1 MQVNRFKV
9 GSFVAFQGSP
19 GIGRVSA
26 LAEDAVEVE
35 FFESAAEPRVGVV
48 WKAVS
53 EVRRARLGE
62 QSRVF
67 FRDGAGKWR
76 AGRVVGGGPDEYFV
90 RVPNLSTDVDLPEAH
105 LRMRWERTP
114 KDPLQVLLAGAHES
128 PRFRDARLPV
138 RSRLLSERAATGSA
152 TGIMSSGV
160 RIHAHQVNAAL
171 RIIRDPVQRYLL
183 ADEVGMGKTIQAG
196 FVIRQLLIDD
206 PSKRIGIIAPDA
218 LVQQWESELAEK
230 FYLGDFGEPYLIK
243 KHSDETS
250 WSDLAGVDLLV
261 IDEAHLLT
269 RTNDP
274 GTSPYAELAALT
286 HSVPRVLLL
295 SATPFSQD
303 DTTHLALLHLL
314 DPVLFRWE
322 EIEQFRV
329 LLATRR
335 ELALAVFGLDVEPD
349 PENPEL
355 LEYQFHAVQKLLPE
369 DAVLKDL
376 IRNAMAAFVEESE
389 PGIENETLNRRVAA
403 VRTHISET
411 YRLHHRVIRN
421 RRHMI
426 QQQQLDD
433 EGLTTP
439 FDFTGRSRPSV
450 IRLNSLEVEAAT
462 IAVENWLSSCSAVVL
477 DKSLDA
483 KAYAAIAAILV
494 SRLGGPIQ
502 DLQDVLEYRVSERMS
517 LPSVSSEE
525 LQLLGRAPMLPF
537 EKKVLSSL
545 ADVNKGDGLGSLVSA
560 ISKRCP
566 ANSRSIIFCG
576 PGLLGEQLYVAL
588 GQSDIIG
595 RHVYSHLAGQSPEAR
610 EEAIS
615 GWRKAGG
622 VLVVDHTGDVGR
634 NFQDANLVIHARIPW
649 NPNHLEQRIGRVD
662 RYGDNKTA
670 RQFVISDPMKESP
683 HGRWLRLLAS
693 GYGVF
698 HESISGVQECVEK
711 QSASGWQSLINE
723 GVEAFEAQTPAIEKN
738 LTAERRRINEMDALE
753 ASYDYGSLGT
763 RVADQISRYEGNIA
777 SIERDYRLLIE
788 GAEGFRFLANSRT
801 DGSTL
806 FERDWMNKPLLSPR
820 LLSRLN
826 ASAESRTGFFDRWR
840 TTNGRRLFRRGN
852 PFVDGIEAI
861 LELDDR
867 GQASAFWRIDPTWD
881 GDPLVYFGFDY
892 VVEADPNP
900 VLDELGGDVDMRPI
914 AVRRA
919 DTAFPPFQMRVWM
932 AVNSPEPITDSV
944 DLRFLNSPFDGDRRD
959 VNLNLARINALH
971 GLLDGETSF
980 NTIATSCEAAA
991 QNQLE
996 TMSNLQS
1003 LCESAV
1009 RRVRRETD
1017 VLLTQNRARQQATR
1031 LAIDVIGSD
1040 VEAGL
1045 GRALEQGVLSPLT
1058 RLTSVTCLVRSATSW
1073 STHV

>member
-1 MQVNRFKV
+1 
-9 GSFVAFQGSP
+9 
-19 GIGRVSA
+19 
-26 LAEDAVEVE
+26 
-35 FFESAAEPRVGVV
+35 
-48 WKAVS
+48 
-53 EVRRARLGE
+53 
-62 QSRVF
+62 
-67 FRDGAGKWR
+67 
-76 AGRVVGGGPDEYFV
+76 
-90 RVPNLSTDVDLPEAH
+90 
-105 LRMRWERTP
+105 
-114 KDPLQVLLAGAHES
+114 LLA
-128 PRFRDARLPV
+128 
-138 RSRLLSERAATGSA
+138 ERAATGSA
-152 TGIMSSGV
+152 TGIMSAGV

-171 RIIRDPVQRYLL
+171 RITRDPVQRYLL

-206 PSKRIGIIAPDA
+206 PSKRIGVIAPEA
-218 LVQQWESELAEK
+218 LVHQWESELEGK
-230 FYLGDFGEPYLIK
+230 FYLGDFGDPYLIK
-243 KHSDETS
+243 THNDQAA
-250 WSDLAGVDLLV
+250 WRNLAGVDLLV
-261 IDEAHLLT
+261 IDEAHLLA
-269 RTNDP
+269 RTDDP
-274 GTSPYAELAALT
+274 STSPYAELAALT

-295 SATPFSQD
+295 SATPFAQD

-322 EIEQFRV
+322 EIEQFR
-329 LLATRR
+329 LLLTTRR
-335 ELALAVFGLDVEPD
+335 ELGLAVFGLDVEPD

-355 LEYQFHAVQKLLPE
+355 LEYQFHAVQTLLPE
-369 DAVLKDL
+369 DTALKHL
-376 IRNAMAAFVEESE
+376 IADAMAAFVDDVE
-389 PGIENETLNRRVAA
+389 PGIATTDLNRKVAA

-421 RRHMI
+421 RRHTI

-450 IRLNSLEVEAAT
+450 IRLNSLEVEAAAA
-462 IAVENWLSSCSAVVL
+462 AVEDWLSSCSAVVL
-477 DKSLDA
+477 DESLDA
-483 KAYAAIAAILV
+483 RAYGAVAGILV
-494 SRLGGPIQ
+494 SRLGGPVQ
-502 DLQDVLEYRVSERMS
+502 DLQAILEYRVSECRS
-517 LPSVSSEE
+517 PRGVSSEE
-525 LQLLGRAPMLPF
+525 LQLLGSAPMLPF

-545 ADVNKGDGLGSLVSA
+545 ADVGQDDGLSSLVAA

-566 ANSRSIIFCG
+566 PNWRSIVFCG
-576 PGLLGEQLYVAL
+576 PGLLGEQLYVEL
-588 GQSDIIG
+588 SQSDMSR
-595 RHVYSHLAGQSPEAR
+595 RHVYSHLASQSPEAR
-610 EEAIS
+610 EEAII

-634 NFQDANLVIHARIPW
+634 NFQDANLVIHARMPW

-662 RYGDNKTA
+662 RYGDSKTA

-683 HGRWLRLLAS
+683 HGRWLRLLAG

-698 HESISGVQECVEK
+698 NESISGVQESVEK
-711 QSASGWQSLINE
+711 QAAFGWESLISE
-723 GVEAFEAQTPAIEKN
+723 GLEAFEAQTSTIQKN
-738 LTAERRRINEMDALE
+738 LTDERRRINEMDALE

-763 RVADQISRYEGNIA
+763 SVADQISRYEGSIA

-788 GAEGFRFLANSRT
+788 GAEGFRFLGNSKA

-826 ASAESRTGFFDRWR
+826 ASTDSRTGLFDRWR
-840 TTNGRRLFRRGN
+840 TINGRRLFRRGN
-852 PFVDGIEAI
+852 PFIDGIETI

-867 GQASAFWRIDPTWD
+867 GQASALWRIDPLWD

-892 VVEADPNP
+892 IIEADPEP
-900 VLDELGGDVDMRPI
+900 VLHELGGDVDMRPI

-919 DTAFPPFQMRVWM
+919 DTAFPPFQMRIWM
-932 AVNSPEPITDSV
+932 AVNSSEPVKNSV

-959 VNLNLARINALH
+959 VNLNLTRISALH
-971 GLLDGETSF
+971 GLLGGEASF
-980 NTIATSCEAAA
+980 NTVAISCEAAA

-996 TMSNLQS
+996 TMANLKS
-1003 LCESAV
+1003 RCESAAK
-1009 RRVRRETD
+1009 RVRRETD
-1017 VLLTQNRARQQATR
+1017 VLLTQNRARQQASR
-1031 LAIDVIGSD
+1031 IAIDLTD
-1040 VEAGL
+1040 PEVEAGL

>member
-26 LAEDAVEVE
+26 LAEGAVEVE

-90 RVPNLSTDVDLPEAH
+90 RVPNLSSDVDLPEAR

-171 RIIRDPVQRYLL
+171 RITRDPVQRYLL

-218 LVQQWESELAEK
+218 LVHQWESELEGK
-230 FYLGDFGEPYLIK
+230 FYLGDFGDPYQIK
-243 KHSDETS
+243 THSDEAA
-250 WSDLAGVDLLV
+250 WGNLAGVDLLV
-261 IDEAHLLT
+261 IDEAHLLA

-274 GTSPYAELAALT
+274 STSPYAELAALT

-303 DTTHLALLHLL
+303 DKTHLALLHLL

-355 LEYQFHAVQKLLPE
+355 LEYQFDAVQTLLPE
-369 DAVLKDL
+369 DAVLKVL
-376 IRNAMAAFVEESE
+376 IANAMAAFVEDAEH
-389 PGIENETLNRRVAA
+389 ENETLNRRVAA

-421 RRHMI
+421 RRHMVE
-426 QQQQLDD
+426 QQQLDD
-433 EGLTTP
+433 EGLATP

-450 IRLNSLEVEAAT
+450 IRLNALEVETAT
-462 IAVENWLSSCSAVVL
+462 AAVEDWLSKCSAVVL
-477 DKSLDA
+477 DKSLNA
-483 KAYAAIAAILV
+483 QAYGAVAGILV
-494 SRLGGPIQ
+494 SRLGGPVQ
-502 DLQDVLEYRVSERMS
+502 DLQDVLEYRVSERTS
-517 LPSVSSEE
+517 PPSVSSEE
-525 LQLLGRAPMLPF
+525 LRLLDKAPMLPF
-537 EKKVLSSL
+537 EKKILSSL
-545 ADVNKGDGLGSLVSA
+545 AEMEKGDGLSSLVSA
-560 ISKRCP
+560 IYKRCP
-566 ANSRSIIFCG
+566 PNSRSIVFCG
-576 PGLLGEQLYVAL
+576 PGVLGEQLYMAL
-588 GQSDIIG
+588 RQSDISQ
-595 RHVYSHLAGQSPEAR
+595 RHVYCHLAAQSPEAR
-610 EEAIS
+610 EEAIT

-634 NFQDANLVIHARIPW
+634 NFQDANLVIHARMPW

-662 RYGDNKTA
+662 RYGDNKAA

-683 HGRWLRLLAS
+683 HGCWLRLLAS

-698 HESISGVQECVEK
+698 NESISGVQECVEK
-711 QSASGWQSLINE
+711 QSAIGWQSLINE
-723 GVEAFEAQTPAIEKN
+723 GVEAFEAQTPTIEEN

-763 RVADQISRYEGNIA
+763 SVADQISRYEGSIA

-788 GAEGFRFLANSRT
+788 GVEGFRFLANT
-801 DGSTL
+801 KADGSVL

-826 ASAESRTGFFDRWR
+826 ASAESRTGLFDRWH

-852 PFVDGIEAI
+852 PFIDGIEAI

-867 GQASAFWRIDPTWD
+867 GQASALWRIDPTWD

-892 VVEADPNP
+892 MIEADPKP
-900 VLDELGGDVDMRPI
+900 VLDKLGGDVDMRPI

-932 AVNSPEPITDSV
+932 AVNSPEPVTDSI
-944 DLRFLNSPFDGDRRD
+944 DLRFLNLPFDGDRRD
-959 VNLNLARINALH
+959 VNLNLARISALH
-971 GLLDGETSF
+971 GLVGGEASF
-980 NTIATSCEAAA
+980 NTIATGCEAAA
-991 QNQLE
+991 QNQLAI
-996 TMSNLQS
+996 MANLQS
-1003 LCESAV
+1003 RCESALK
-1009 RRVRRETD
+1009 RVRSETD

-1031 LAIDVIGSD
+1031 LAIDVIDPD